1 MSEAVEILIKADD
14 QASAKLAEVGSNASK
29 SGQQAERLMRS
40 LETSSEKYKRQLAEL
55 AQYQADGAITAEQFA
70 NAEDALLSK
79 LADLETNSANAVS
92 GVSRLSD
99 AQDKV
104 AVSAKKAGDAL
115 KDSGN
120 NVKASSDL
128 FATLAGITGNSE
140 LAGLANAIGGVA
152 EKAGQFS
159 EVSKAGAGGAM
170 AFKLGLMGLAASAGF
185 AVGKVLGDII
195 WQTEKFERAMAQAK
209 ETAAELDAQLK
220 KNAATLAA
228 NVREDI
234 ELIRDPEEKRAAYA
248 KLLGDLSRDIQTAS
262 DVAGKSAREAEEWA
276 DAWQIT
282 GNRKQYAIDAKEQA
296 TADKERLAGLKDQRD
311 ELMKIVGARAQENAA
326 IKEANAAKDKSESYL
341 ETLRQE
347 VEYMKATRE
356 EQIKID
362 ALRNTTDEDRG
373 EAERLL
379 KERDAIKAKQD
390 AEREAAAEQKKMQ
403 EDAIRATEKAA
414 EDAERARQKAQ
425 EDREKEAEQIAENAR
440 REVERVEDI
449 IAAERER
456 LELQKIEKEQG
467 KEAATAKRFV
477 NQGVDEATAKQ
488 LAAEQA
494 AFDKAKQD
502 EADAKAKED
511 AKLKDAKLKG
521 EKTADKKTDT
531 GPAPSLAAMESRM
544 LTRGPV
550 DTQSHWMEDA
560 AKSLRQIMASSHITA
575 AAADLTNEKLGF
587 IDENTSSTTQ
597 VVAVT

>member
-14 QASAKLAEVGSNASK
+14 QASAKLETVGANASK

-40 LETSSEKYKRQLAEL
+40 LETSSDKYKRQLAEL

-79 LADLETNSANAVS
+79 LADLETNSTNA
-92 GVSRLSD
+92 GAALKGLSESQD
-99 AQDKV
+99 AV
-104 AVSAKKAGDAL
+104 AVSTEKTAEAFKNGG
-115 KDSGN
+115 KD
-120 NVKASSDL
+120 VKATTDM
-128 FATLAGITGNSE
+128 FATLAKITGNSE
-140 LAGLANAIGGVA
+140 LAVLANTVSTVTD
-152 EKAGQFS
+152 KVGQFS
-159 EVSKAGAGGAM
+159 EVSKTGATGAM

-185 AVGKVLGDII
+185 AVGKVLADII
-195 WQTEKFERAMAQAK
+195 WQTEKFERAMASAK
-209 ETAAELDAQLK
+209 ETAAELDAQIK

-234 ELIRDPEEKRAAYA
+234 ELIRDPEEKRKAYT
-248 KLLGDLSRDIQTAS
+248 KLLSDLSRDIQTAS

-311 ELMKIVGARAQENAA
+311 ELVQLVGVRAQENAA

-347 VEYMKATRE
+347 VEYMKASRE
-356 EQIKID
+356 EQIKLD

-390 AEREAAAEQKKMQ
+390 AEREAAAEKKKQQ
-403 EDAIRATEKAA
+403 EDAIRTAEKAA
-414 EDAERARQKAQ
+414 EDLERARQKAQ
-425 EDREKEAEQIAENAR
+425 EDREKEAEKIAENAR

-467 KEAATAKRFV
+467 KEAATAKQFV

-511 AKLKDAKLKG
+511 AKLKG
-521 EKTADKKTDT
+521 EKTADKKTGG
-531 GPAPSLAAMESRM
+531 GPAPALAAMESRM

-560 AKSLRQIMASSHITA
+560 AKSLRQIMV
-575 AAADLTNEKLGF
+575 
-587 IDENTSSTTQ
+587 SSTRTATASEIQ
-597 VVAVT
+597 AKKPEFAPEDVVMVTIA

>member
-14 QASAKLAEVGSNASK
+14 EASAKLETVGANASK

-79 LADLETNSANAVS
+79 LADLETNSTNA
-92 GVSRLSD
+92 GAALKGLSESQD
-99 AQDKV
+99 AV
-104 AVSAKKAGDAL
+104 AVSAEKTAEAFKNGG
-115 KDSGN
+115 KD
-120 NVKASSDL
+120 VKATTDM
-128 FATLAGITGNSE
+128 FATLAKITGNSE
-140 LAGLANAIGGVA
+140 LAGLANTVGTVTD
-152 EKAGQFS
+152 KVGQFS

-195 WQTEKFERAMAQAK
+195 WQTEKFERAMASAK

-220 KNAATLAA
+220 KNASTLAA

-282 GNRKQYAIDAKEQA
+282 GNRKQYAIDAQEQA

-347 VEYMKATRE
+347 VEYMKATKE
-356 EQIKID
+356 EQIQLD
-362 ALRNTTDEDRG
+362 ALRNTTIEDRG
-373 EAERLL
+373 EAEQLL

-390 AEREAAAEQKKMQ
+390 AEREAADEKKKQQ
-403 EDAIRATEKAA
+403 EDAIQAAEKAA
-414 EDAERARQKAQ
+414 EDAERARQKAM
-425 EDREKEAEQIAENAR
+425 EDRVKEAEQIAENAR
-440 REVERVEDI
+440 REVQRVEDI

-467 KEAATAKRFV
+467 KEAATARQFV

-488 LAAEQA
+488 FAAEQA

-502 EADAKAKED
+502 EADAA
-511 AKLKDAKLKG
+511 AKLKG
-521 EKTADKKTDT
+521 EKTADKKTDA
-531 GPAPSLAAMESRM
+531 GPAPALAAMESRM

-560 AKSLRQIMASSHITA
+560 AKSLRQIMV
-575 AAADLTNEKLGF
+575 
-587 IDENTSSTTQ
+587 SSTRTATASEIQ
-597 VVAVT
+597 AKKPEFAPEDVVMVTIA

>member
-14 QASAKLAEVGSNASK
+14 QASAKLAEVGVSASK

-40 LETSSEKYKRQLAEL
+40 LETSSDKYKRQLAEL
-55 AQYQADGAITAEQFA
+55 AQYQSEGAITAEQFA
-70 NAEDALLSK
+70 SAEATLLGK
-79 LADLETNSANAVS
+79 LADLEANSASAVS
-92 GVSRLSD
+92 GVSQLAD
-99 AQDKV
+99 AQDKA

-115 KDSGN
+115 KDSGK

-140 LAGLANAIGGVA
+140 LAGLANTIGGVT
-152 EKAGQFS
+152 EKVGQFS
-159 EVSKAGAGGAM
+159 EVSKAGAGGAL

-209 ETAAELDAQLK
+209 ETSKELDAQLK
-220 KNAATLAA
+220 RTASTLAA
-228 NVREDI
+228 NAREDI

-248 KLLGDLSRDIQTAS
+248 KLLGDLNRDIDTAGA
-262 DVAGKSAREAEEWA
+262 VARKSARDAEDWA

-282 GNRKQYAIDAKEQA
+282 GNRKQYAIDAQEQA
-296 TADKERLAGLKDQRD
+296 TADKERLSGLKEQRD
-311 ELMKIVGARAQENAA
+311 ELMQIVGARAQENAA
-326 IKEANAAKDKSESYL
+326 IRAANEAKDKSESYL

-390 AEREAAAEQKKMQ
+390 AEREAAEEKKKQQ
-403 EDAIRATEKAA
+403 EDAIRAAEKAA

-425 EDREKEAEQIAENAR
+425 EDREKELEQIAENAR
-440 REVERVEDI
+440 REKQRVEDI

-467 KEAATAKRFV
+467 KEAATAKQFM

-488 LAAEQA
+488 FAAEQA

-502 EADAKAKED
+502 EADAKAK
-511 AKLKDAKLKG
+511 ADAKLKG
-521 EKTADKKTDT
+521 ETTAEKKTDG
-531 GPAPSLAAMESRM
+531 GPAPALAAMESRL

-560 AKSLRQIMASSHITA
+560 AKSLRQIMVTSTRTATA
-575 AAADLTNEKLGF
+575 AEIQAKKPEFAPED
-587 IDENTSSTTQ
+587 
-597 VVAVT
+597 VVMVTIA

>member
-14 QASAKLAEVGSNASK
+14 QASAKLETVGANASK

-79 LADLETNSANAVS
+79 LADLETNSTNAGAALKGLAES
-92 GVSRLSD
+92 QD
-99 AQDKV
+99 AA
-104 AVSAKKAGDAL
+104 AVSAEKTAEAFKSGG
-115 KDSGN
+115 KD
-120 NVKASSDL
+120 VKAASDM
-128 FATLAGITGNSE
+128 FATLAKITGSSE
-140 LAGLANAIGGVA
+140 LAGLASTVGTVTD
-152 EKAGQFS
+152 KVGQFS
-159 EVSKAGAGGAM
+159 EVSKSGAVGAA
-170 AFKLGLMGLAASAGF
+170 AFKIGLMGLAASAGF

-195 WQTEKFERAMAQAK
+195 WQTEKFERAMASAK

-220 KNAATLAA
+220 KNASTLAA

-282 GNRKQYAIDAKEQA
+282 GNRKQYAIDAQEQA
-296 TADKERLAGLKDQRD
+296 AADKERLAGLKDQRD
-311 ELMKIVGARAQENAA
+311 KLMQIVGARAQENAA
-326 IKEANAAKDKSESYL
+326 IRASNEAKDKSESYL

-414 EDAERARQKAQ
+414 EEAERARQKAQ

-440 REVERVEDI
+440 REVQRVEDV

-467 KEAATAKRFV
+467 KEAATAKQFM

-488 LAAEQA
+488 FAAEQA

-502 EADAKAKED
+502 EADAA
-511 AKLKDAKLKG
+511 AKLKG
-521 EKTADKKTDT
+521 EKTTEKKTDG
-531 GPAPSLAAMESRM
+531 GPAPALAAMESRL

-560 AKSLRQIMASSHITA
+560 AKSLRQIMATSTRTATA
-575 AAADLTNEKLGF
+575 AEIQAKKPEFAPED
-587 IDENTSSTTQ
+587 
-597 VVAVT
+597 VVMVTIA

>member
-14 QASAKLAEVGSNASK
+14 QASAKLETVGANASK

-79 LADLETNSANAVS
+79 LADLETNSTNAGAALKGLTES
-92 GVSRLSD
+92 QD
-99 AQDKV
+99 AA
-104 AVSAKKAGDAL
+104 AVSAEKTAEAFKSGG
-115 KDSGN
+115 KD
-120 NVKASSDL
+120 VKATSDM
-128 FATLAGITGNSE
+128 FATLAKITGSSE
-140 LAGLANAIGGVA
+140 LAGLASTVGTVTD
-152 EKAGQFS
+152 KVGQFS
-159 EVSKAGAGGAM
+159 EVSKSGAVGAA

-185 AVGKVLGDII
+185 AVGKVLGDLV
-195 WQTEKFERAMAQAK
+195 WQTKKYERAMK
-209 ETAAELDAQLK
+209 DLNETAKSLDMQLQ
-220 KNAATLAA
+220 KNASTLAA
-228 NVREDI
+228 NAREDI
-234 ELIRDPEEKRAAYA
+234 ELIRDPEEKRAAYQ
-248 KLLGDLSRDIQTAS
+248 KLFGDLNRDIEIQIANVEKSKTA
-262 DVAGKSAREAEEWA
+262 AEEWA

-282 GNRKQYAIDAKEQA
+282 GDRKQYALESQQQFE
-296 TADKERLAGLKDQRD
+296 ADKEKLEMMKAQREEAQKLISARTREN
-311 ELMKIVGARAQENAA
+311 ELIRASNE
-326 IKEANAAKDKSESYL
+326 AKDKSESYL

-347 VEYMKATRE
+347 VEYMKATKE
-356 EQIKID
+356 EQIQLD
-362 ALRNTTDEDRG
+362 ALRNTTIEDRG

-440 REVERVEDI
+440 REVQRVEDI

-467 KEAATAKRFV
+467 KEAATAKQFV

-488 LAAEQA
+488 FAAEQA

-502 EADAKAKED
+502 EADAA
-511 AKLKDAKLKG
+511 AKLKG
-521 EKTADKKTDT
+521 EKTADKKTDA
-531 GPAPSLAAMESRM
+531 GPAPTLAAMESRM

-560 AKSLRQIMASSHITA
+560 AKSLRQIMVTSTRTATA
-575 AAADLTNEKLGF
+575 AEIQAKKPEFAPED
-587 IDENTSSTTQ
+587 
-597 VVAVT
+597 VVMVTVT

>member
-14 QASAKLAEVGSNASK
+14 QASAKLAEVGANASK

-40 LETSSEKYKRQLAEL
+40 LETSSDKYKRQLAEL

-79 LADLETNSANAVS
+79 LADLETNSTNA
-92 GVSRLSD
+92 GAALKGLSESQD
-99 AQDKV
+99 AV
-104 AVSAKKAGDAL
+104 AVSAEKTAEAFKNGG
-115 KDSGN
+115 KD
-120 NVKASSDL
+120 VKATTDL
-128 FATLAGITGNSE
+128 FATLAKITGNSE
-140 LAGLANAIGGVA
+140 LAGLANTVGTVTD
-152 EKAGQFS
+152 KVGQFS

-185 AVGKVLGDII
+185 AVGKVLGDLI
-195 WQTEKFERAMAQAK
+195 WQTKKYERAMADLNGTAK
-209 ETAAELDAQLK
+209 SLDAQLQ

-228 NVREDI
+228 NAREDI

-282 GNRKQYAIDAKEQA
+282 GDRKQYAIDAKEQA
-296 TADKERLAGLKDQRD
+296 TVDKERLAGLKDQRD

-347 VEYMKATRE
+347 VQYLKATKE
-356 EQIKID
+356 EQIQLD
-362 ALRNTTDEDRG
+362 ALRNTTDEDRS
-373 EAERLL
+373 EAEQLL

-390 AEREAAAEQKKMQ
+390 AEREAADEKKKLQ
-403 EDAIRATEKAA
+403 EDAIRTAEKAA
-414 EDAERARQKAQ
+414 EDLERARQKAH
-425 EDREKEAEQIAENAR
+425 EDREKEAEKIAENAR
-440 REVERVEDI
+440 REVQRVEDI

-467 KEAATAKRFV
+467 KEAATAKQFV
-477 NQGVDEATAKQ
+477 DQGVDEATAKQ

-494 AFDKAKQD
+494 AHDKAKQD
-502 EADAKAKED
+502 EADAKAK
-511 AKLKDAKLKG
+511 LKDVQKP
-521 EKTADKKTDT
+521 DKKTDG

-560 AKSLRQIMASSHITA
+560 AKSLRQIMVTSTRTA
-575 AAADLTNEKLGF
+575 TATEIEAKKPVFAPED
-587 IDENTSSTTQ
+587 
-597 VVAVT
+597 VVMVTVT

>member
-14 QASAKLAEVGSNASK
+14 QASAKLETVGANASK

-70 NAEDALLSK
+70 NAEDALLNK
-79 LADLETNSANAVS
+79 LADLGANSASAVT

-115 KDSGN
+115 KDSGK

-140 LAGLANAIGGVA
+140 LAGLANTIGGVT
-152 EKAGQFS
+152 EKVGQFS

-195 WQTEKFERAMAQAK
+195 WQTEKFERAMASAK

-220 KNAATLAA
+220 KNASTLAA

-440 REVERVEDI
+440 REVQRVEDI

-467 KEAATAKRFV
+467 KEAATAKQFV

-488 LAAEQA
+488 FAAEQA

-502 EADAKAKED
+502 EADAA
-511 AKLKDAKLKG
+511 AKLKG
-521 EKTADKKTDT
+521 EKTADKKTDA
-531 GPAPSLAAMESRM
+531 GPVPTLAAMESRM

-560 AKSLRQIMASSHITA
+560 AKSLRQIMVTSTRTATA
-575 AAADLTNEKLGF
+575 AEIQAKKPEFAPED
-587 IDENTSSTTQ
+587 
-597 VVAVT
+597 VVMVTVT

>member
-14 QASAKLAEVGSNASK
+14 QASAKLAEVGVSASK

-40 LETSSEKYKRQLAEL
+40 LETSSDKYKRQLAEL
-55 AQYQADGAITAEQFA
+55 AQYQSEGAITAEQFA
-70 NAEDALLSK
+70 TAEATLLGK
-79 LADLETNSANAVS
+79 LADLETSSASAVS
-92 GVSRLSD
+92 GVSQLAD
-99 AQDKV
+99 AQDKA

-115 KDSGN
+115 KDSGK

-140 LAGLANAIGGVA
+140 LAGLANTIGGVT
-152 EKAGQFS
+152 EKVGQFS
-159 EVSKAGAGGAM
+159 EVSKAGAGGAL

-209 ETAAELDAQLK
+209 ETSKDLDAQLK
-220 KNAATLAA
+220 RTASTLAA
-228 NVREDI
+228 NAREDI

-248 KLLGDLSRDIQTAS
+248 MLLGDLNRDIDTAGA
-262 DVAGKSAREAEEWA
+262 VARKSARDAEDWA

-282 GNRKQYAIDAKEQA
+282 GNRKQYAIDAQEQA
-296 TADKERLAGLKDQRD
+296 TADKERLSGLKEQRD
-311 ELMKIVGARAQENAA
+311 ELMQIVGARAQENAA
-326 IKEANAAKDKSESYL
+326 IRAANEAKDKSESYL

-414 EDAERARQKAQ
+414 EEAERARQKAQ

-440 REVERVEDI
+440 REVQRVEDI

-467 KEAATAKRFV
+467 KEAATAKQFM

-488 LAAEQA
+488 FAAEQA

-502 EADAKAKED
+502 EADAKAK
-511 AKLKDAKLKG
+511 ADAKLKG
-521 EKTADKKTDT
+521 ETTADKKTDG
-531 GPAPSLAAMESRM
+531 GPAPALAAMESRL

-560 AKSLRQIMASSHITA
+560 AKSLRQIMASSTRTATA
-575 AAADLTNEKLGF
+575 AEIQAKKPEFAPED
-587 IDENTSSTTQ
+587 
-597 VVAVT
+597 VVMVTIA

>member
-14 QASAKLAEVGSNASK
+14 QASAKLAEVGVNASK

-40 LETSSEKYKRQLAEL
+40 LETSSEKYKRQLEEL

-79 LADLETNSANAVS
+79 LADLETNSTNASAAVR
-92 GVSRLSD
+92 GLSESQD
-99 AQDKV
+99 AA
-104 AVSAKKAGDAL
+104 AVSAEKTAEAFKSGG
-115 KDSGN
+115 KD
-120 NVKASSDL
+120 VKAASDM
-128 FATLAGITGNSE
+128 FATLAKITGSSE
-140 LAGLANAIGGVA
+140 LAGLASTVGTVTD
-152 EKAGQFS
+152 KVGQFS
-159 EVSKAGAGGAM
+159 EVSKSGAVGAA
-170 AFKLGLMGLAASAGF
+170 AFKIGLIGLAASAGF

-195 WQTEKFERAMAQAK
+195 WQTEKFERAMASAK

-220 KNAATLAA
+220 KNASTLAA

-262 DVAGKSAREAEEWA
+262 DVAGKSARDAEEWA

-282 GNRKQYAIDAKEQA
+282 GNRKQYAIDAQEQA
-296 TADKERLAGLKDQRD
+296 AADKERLAGLKDQRD
-311 ELMKIVGARAQENAA
+311 ELMQIVGARAQENAA
-326 IKEANAAKDKSESYL
+326 IRASNEAKDKSESYL

-440 REVERVEDI
+440 REIQRVEDV

-467 KEAATAKRFV
+467 KEAATAKQFM

-488 LAAEQA
+488 FAAEQA

-502 EADAKAKED
+502 EADAA
-511 AKLKDAKLKG
+511 AKLKG
-521 EKTADKKTDT
+521 EKTADKKTDK
-531 GPAPSLAAMESRM
+531 GPAPALAAMESRM

-560 AKSLRQIMASSHITA
+560 AKSLRQIMVTSTRTATA
-575 AAADLTNEKLGF
+575 AEIQAKKPEFAPED
-587 IDENTSSTTQ
+587 
-597 VVAVT
+597 VVMVTVT

>member
-14 QASAKLAEVGSNASK
+14 QASAKLETVGANASK
-29 SGQQAERLMRS
+29 SGQQAERLMLS
-40 LETSSEKYKRQLAEL
+40 METSSEKYKRQLAEL

-70 NAEDALLSK
+70 NAEEALLSK
-79 LADLETNSANAVS
+79 LADLETNSTNAS
-92 GVSRLSD
+92 ASLKGLSESQD
-99 AQDKV
+99 AA
-104 AVSAKKAGDAL
+104 AVSAEKTAEAFKSGG
-115 KDSGN
+115 KD
-120 NVKASSDL
+120 VKAASDM
-128 FATLAGITGNSE
+128 FATLAKITGSSE
-140 LAGLANAIGGVA
+140 LAGLASTVGTVTD
-152 EKAGQFS
+152 KVGQFS
-159 EVSKAGAGGAM
+159 EVSKSGAVGAA

-195 WQTEKFERAMAQAK
+195 WQTEKFERAMASAK

-220 KNAATLAA
+220 KNASTLAA

-262 DVAGKSAREAEEWA
+262 DVAGKSARDAEEWA

-282 GNRKQYAIDAKEQA
+282 GNRKQYAIDAQEQA
-296 TADKERLAGLKDQRD
+296 AADKERLAGLKDQRD
-311 ELMKIVGARAQENAA
+311 ELMQIVGARAQENAA
-326 IKEANAAKDKSESYL
+326 IRASNEAKDKSESYL

-390 AEREAAAEQKKMQ
+390 AEREAAAEQKKLQ

-440 REVERVEDI
+440 REVQRVEDI

-467 KEAATAKRFV
+467 KEAATAKQFM

-488 LAAEQA
+488 FAAEQA

-502 EADAKAKED
+502 EADAA
-511 AKLKDAKLKG
+511 AKLKG
-521 EKTADKKTDT
+521 EKTADKKTDG
-531 GPAPSLAAMESRM
+531 GPAPALAAMESRM

-560 AKSLRQIMASSHITA
+560 AKSLRQIMVTSTRTATA
-575 AAADLTNEKLGF
+575 AEIQAKKPEFAPED
-587 IDENTSSTTQ
+587 
-597 VVAVT
+597 VVMVTIA

>member
-14 QASAKLAEVGSNASK
+14 QASAKLETVGANASK

-79 LADLETNSANAVS
+79 LADLETNSTNA
-92 GVSRLSD
+92 GAALKGLSESQD
-99 AQDKV
+99 AV
-104 AVSAKKAGDAL
+104 AVSAEKTAEAFKNGG
-115 KDSGN
+115 KD
-120 NVKASSDL
+120 VKATTDM
-128 FATLAGITGNSE
+128 FATLAKITGNSE
-140 LAGLANAIGGVA
+140 LAGLANTVGTVTD
-152 EKAGQFS
+152 KVGQFS

-195 WQTEKFERAMAQAK
+195 WQTEKFERAMASAK

-220 KNAATLAA
+220 KNASTLAA

-282 GNRKQYAIDAKEQA
+282 GNRKQYAIDAQEQA

-347 VEYMKATRE
+347 VEYMKATKE
-356 EQIKID
+356 EQIQLD
-362 ALRNTTDEDRG
+362 ALRNTTIEDRG
-373 EAERLL
+373 EAEQLL

-390 AEREAAAEQKKMQ
+390 AEREAADEKKKQQ
-403 EDAIRATEKAA
+403 EDAIQAAEKAA
-414 EDAERARQKAQ
+414 EDAERARQKAM
-425 EDREKEAEQIAENAR
+425 EDRVKEAEQIAENAR
-440 REVERVEDI
+440 REVQRVEDI

-467 KEAATAKRFV
+467 KEAATARQFV

-488 LAAEQA
+488 FAAEQA

-502 EADAKAKED
+502 EADAA
-511 AKLKDAKLKG
+511 AKLKG
-521 EKTADKKTDT
+521 EKTADKKTDA
-531 GPAPSLAAMESRM
+531 GPAPALAAMESRM

-560 AKSLRQIMASSHITA
+560 AKSLRQIMV
-575 AAADLTNEKLGF
+575 
-587 IDENTSSTTQ
+587 SSTRTATASEIQ
-597 VVAVT
+597 AKKPEFAPEDVVMVTIA

>member
-14 QASAKLAEVGSNASK
+14 EASAKLETVGANASK

-79 LADLETNSANAVS
+79 LADLETNSTNA
-92 GVSRLSD
+92 GAALKGLSESQD
-99 AQDKV
+99 AV
-104 AVSAKKAGDAL
+104 AVSAEKTAEAFKNGG
-115 KDSGN
+115 KD
-120 NVKASSDL
+120 VKATTDM
-128 FATLAGITGNSE
+128 FATLAKITGNSE
-140 LAGLANAIGGVA
+140 LAGLANTVGTVTD
-152 EKAGQFS
+152 KVGQFS

-195 WQTEKFERAMAQAK
+195 WQTEKFERAMASAK

-220 KNAATLAA
+220 KNASTLAA

-282 GNRKQYAIDAKEQA
+282 GNRKQYAIDAQEQA

-347 VEYMKATRE
+347 VEYMKATKE
-356 EQIKID
+356 EQIQLD
-362 ALRNTTDEDRG
+362 ALRNTTIEDRG
-373 EAERLL
+373 EAEQLL

-390 AEREAAAEQKKMQ
+390 AEREAADEKKKQQ
-403 EDAIRATEKAA
+403 EDAIQAAEKAA
-414 EDAERARQKAQ
+414 EDAERARQKAM
-425 EDREKEAEQIAENAR
+425 EDRVKEAEQIAENAR
-440 REVERVEDI
+440 REVQRVEDI

-467 KEAATAKRFV
+467 KEAATARQFV

-488 LAAEQA
+488 FAAEQA
-494 AFDKAKQD
+494 AFDKA
-502 EADAKAKED
+502 
-511 AKLKDAKLKG
+511 
-521 EKTADKKTDT
+521 
-531 GPAPSLAAMESRM
+531 
-544 LTRGPV
+544 
-550 DTQSHWMEDA
+550 
-560 AKSLRQIMASSHITA
+560 
-575 AAADLTNEKLGF
+575 
-587 IDENTSSTTQ
+587 
-597 VVAVT
+597 

>member
-14 QASAKLAEVGSNASK
+14 QASAKLETVGANASK

-79 LADLETNSANAVS
+79 LADLESNSANAVS

-115 KDSGN
+115 KDSGK

-140 LAGLANAIGGVA
+140 LAGLANTIGGVT
-152 EKAGQFS
+152 EKVGQFS

-220 KNAATLAA
+220 KNASTLAA

-282 GNRKQYAIDAKEQA
+282 GNRKQYAIDAQEQA
-296 TADKERLAGLKDQRD
+296 AADKERLAGLKDQRD

-440 REVERVEDI
+440 REVQRVEDI

-467 KEAATAKRFV
+467 KEAATAKQFV

-488 LAAEQA
+488 FAAEQA

-502 EADAKAKED
+502 EADAA
-511 AKLKDAKLKG
+511 AKLKG

-531 GPAPSLAAMESRM
+531 GPAPTLAAMESRM

-560 AKSLRQIMASSHITA
+560 AKSLRQIMVSSTRTA
-575 AAADLTNEKLGF
+575 AATETEAKKPVFAPE
-587 IDENTSSTTQ
+587 E
-597 VVAVT
+597 VAMVAVT

>member
-14 QASAKLAEVGSNASK
+14 QASAKLETVGANASK

-79 LADLETNSANAVS
+79 LADLETNSTNAS
-92 GVSRLSD
+92 ASLKGLTESQD
-99 AQDKV
+99 AA
-104 AVSAKKAGDAL
+104 AVSAEKTAEAFKSGG
-115 KDSGN
+115 KD
-120 NVKASSDL
+120 VKAASDM
-128 FATLAGITGNSE
+128 FATLAKITGSSE
-140 LAGLANAIGGVA
+140 LAGLASTVGTVTD
-152 EKAGQFS
+152 KVGQFS
-159 EVSKAGAGGAM
+159 EVSKSGAVGAA

-195 WQTEKFERAMAQAK
+195 WQTEKFERAMASAK

-220 KNAATLAA
+220 KNASTLAA

-282 GNRKQYAIDAKEQA
+282 GNRKQYAIDAQEQA
-296 TADKERLAGLKDQRD
+296 AADKERLAGLKEQRD
-311 ELMKIVGARAQENAA
+311 ELMQIVGARAQENAA

-440 REVERVEDI
+440 REVQRVEDI

-467 KEAATAKRFV
+467 KEAATAKQFV

-488 LAAEQA
+488 FAAEQA

-502 EADAKAKED
+502 EADAA
-511 AKLKDAKLKG
+511 AKLKA
-521 EKTADKKTDT
+521 EKTTDKKTDA
-531 GPAPSLAAMESRM
+531 GPAPALAAMESRL

-560 AKSLRQIMASSHITA
+560 AKSLRQIMASSTRTA
-575 AAADLTNEKLGF
+575 AATEIEAKKPVFAPE
-587 IDENTSSTTQ
+587 E
-597 VVAVT
+597 VAMVTVI

>member
-14 QASAKLAEVGSNASK
+14 QASAKLAEVGVNASK

-40 LETSSEKYKRQLAEL
+40 LETSSAKYERQLAEL
-55 AQYQADGAITAEQFA
+55 AQYQAEGAITAEQFA
-70 NAEDALLSK
+70 TAEEALLSK
-79 LADLETNSANAVS
+79 LADLETNSANASAAV
-92 GVSRLSD
+92 VQLSESQD
-99 AQDKV
+99 AL
-104 AVSAKKAGDAL
+104 AVSTEKTAEAFKSGG
-115 KDSGN
+115 KD
-120 NVKASSDL
+120 VKATTDM
-128 FATLAGITGNSE
+128 FATLAKITGNSE
-140 LAGLANAIGGVA
+140 LAGLANTVGTVTD
-152 EKAGQFS
+152 KVGQFS
-159 EVSKAGAGGAM
+159 EVSKAGAGGAL

-195 WQTEKFERAMAQAK
+195 WQTEKFERAMASAK

-220 KNAATLAA
+220 KNASTLAA

-262 DVAGKSAREAEEWA
+262 DVAGKSARDAEEWA

-282 GNRKQYAIDAKEQA
+282 GNRKQYAIDAQEQA
-296 TADKERLAGLKDQRD
+296 AADKERLAGLKDQRD
-311 ELMKIVGARAQENAA
+311 ELMQIVGARAQENAA
-326 IKEANAAKDKSESYL
+326 IRASNEAKDKSESYL

-390 AEREAAAEQKKMQ
+390 AEREAAAEKKKQQ
-403 EDAIRATEKAA
+403 EDAIQAAEKAA
-414 EDAERARQKAQ
+414 EDAERARQKAM
-425 EDREKEAEQIAENAR
+425 EDRVKEMEQIAENAR
-440 REVERVEDI
+440 REEQRVEDI

-467 KEAATAKRFV
+467 KEAATAKQFV

-494 AFDKAKQD
+494 AHDKTKQD
-502 EADAKAKED
+502 EADAA
-511 AKLKDAKLKG
+511 AKLKG
-521 EKTADKKTDT
+521 DKTADKKTDK
-531 GPAPSLAAMESRM
+531 GPAPALAAMESRM

-560 AKSLRQIMASSHITA
+560 AKSLRQIMVTSTRTATA
-575 AAADLTNEKLGF
+575 AEVQAKKPEFAPED
-587 IDENTSSTTQ
+587 
-597 VVAVT
+597 VVMVTIA

>member
-14 QASAKLAEVGSNASK
+14 QASAKLETVGANASK

-79 LADLETNSANAVS
+79 LADLETNSTNAS
-92 GVSRLSD
+92 SALKGLSESQD
-99 AQDKV
+99 AA
-104 AVSAKKAGDAL
+104 AVSAEKTAEAFKSGG
-115 KDSGN
+115 KD
-120 NVKASSDL
+120 VKAASDM
-128 FATLAGITGNSE
+128 FATLAKITGSSE
-140 LAGLANAIGGVA
+140 LAGLASTVGTVTD
-152 EKAGQFS
+152 KVGQFS
-159 EVSKAGAGGAM
+159 EVSKSGAVGAA

-195 WQTEKFERAMAQAK
+195 WQTEKFERAMASAK

-220 KNAATLAA
+220 KNASTLAA

-262 DVAGKSAREAEEWA
+262 DVAGKSARDAEEWA

-296 TADKERLAGLKDQRD
+296 AADKERLAGLKDQRD
-311 ELMKIVGARAQENAA
+311 ELMQIVGARAQENAA
-326 IKEANAAKDKSESYL
+326 IRASNEAKDKSESYL

-390 AEREAAAEQKKMQ
+390 AEREAAAEQKKLQ

-440 REVERVEDI
+440 REVQRVEDI

-467 KEAATAKRFV
+467 KEAATAKQFM

-488 LAAEQA
+488 FAAEQA

-502 EADAKAKED
+502 EADAA
-511 AKLKDAKLKG
+511 AKLKG
-521 EKTADKKTDT
+521 EKTADKKTDG
-531 GPAPSLAAMESRM
+531 GPAPALAAMESRM

-560 AKSLRQIMASSHITA
+560 AKSLRQIMVTSTRTATA
-575 AAADLTNEKLGF
+575 AEIQAKKPEFAPED
-587 IDENTSSTTQ
+587 
-597 VVAVT
+597 VVMVTIA

>member
-14 QASAKLAEVGSNASK
+14 QASAKLETVGANASK

-79 LADLETNSANAVS
+79 LADLETNSTNAGAALKGLTES
-92 GVSRLSD
+92 QD
-99 AQDKV
+99 AA
-104 AVSAKKAGDAL
+104 AVSAEKTAEAFKSGG
-115 KDSGN
+115 KD
-120 NVKASSDL
+120 VKAASDM
-128 FATLAGITGNSE
+128 FATLAKITGSSE
-140 LAGLANAIGGVA
+140 LAGLASTVGTVTD
-152 EKAGQFS
+152 KVGQFS
-159 EVSKAGAGGAM
+159 EVSKSGAVGAA

-195 WQTEKFERAMAQAK
+195 WQTEKFERAMASAK

-220 KNAATLAA
+220 KNASTLAA

-262 DVAGKSAREAEEWA
+262 DVAGKSAREAEQWA

-282 GNRKQYAIDAKEQA
+282 GDRKQYAIDAQEQA
-296 TADKERLAGLKDQRD
+296 AADKERLAGLKEQRD
-311 ELMKIVGARAQENAA
+311 ELMQIVGARAQENAA
-326 IKEANAAKDKSESYL
+326 IRAANEAKDKSESYL

-390 AEREAAAEQKKMQ
+390 AEREAAAEKKKQQ
-403 EDAIRATEKAA
+403 EDATRAAEKAA
-414 EDAERARQKAQ
+414 EDAERARQKAM
-425 EDREKEAEQIAENAR
+425 EDRVKEMEQIAENAR
-440 REVERVEDI
+440 REEQRVEDI

-467 KEAATAKRFV
+467 KEAATAKQFV

-488 LAAEQA
+488 FAAEQA

-502 EADAKAKED
+502 EADAA
-511 AKLKDAKLKG
+511 AKLKG
-521 EKTADKKTDT
+521 EKTADKKTDA
-531 GPAPSLAAMESRM
+531 GPAPALAAMESRL

-560 AKSLRQIMASSHITA
+560 AKSLRQIMASSTRTA
-575 AAADLTNEKLGF
+575 TATEIEAKKPVFAPE
-587 IDENTSSTTQ
+587 E
-597 VVAVT
+597 VAMVAVT

>member
-14 QASAKLAEVGSNASK
+14 QASAKLETVGANASK

-79 LADLETNSANAVS
+79 LADLETNSTNA
-92 GVSRLSD
+92 GAALKGLSESQD
-99 AQDKV
+99 AA
-104 AVSAKKAGDAL
+104 AVSAEKTAEAFKSGG
-115 KDSGN
+115 KD
-120 NVKASSDL
+120 VKATSDM
-128 FATLAGITGNSE
+128 FATLAKITGSSE
-140 LAGLANAIGGVA
+140 LAGLASTVGTVTD
-152 EKAGQFS
+152 KVGQFS
-159 EVSKAGAGGAM
+159 EVSKSGAVGAA

-195 WQTEKFERAMAQAK
+195 WQTEKFERAMASAK

-220 KNAATLAA
+220 KNASTLAA

-296 TADKERLAGLKDQRD
+296 AADKERLAGLKDQRD
-311 ELMKIVGARAQENAA
+311 ELMQIVGARAQENAA

-373 EAERLL
+373 EA
-379 KERDAIKAKQD
+379 
-390 AEREAAAEQKKMQ
+390 
-403 EDAIRATEKAA
+403 
-414 EDAERARQKAQ
+414 
-425 EDREKEAEQIAENAR
+425 
-440 REVERVEDI
+440 
-449 IAAERER
+449 
-456 LELQKIEKEQG
+456 
-467 KEAATAKRFV
+467 
-477 NQGVDEATAKQ
+477 
-488 LAAEQA
+488 
-494 AFDKAKQD
+494 
-502 EADAKAKED
+502 
-511 AKLKDAKLKG
+511 
-521 EKTADKKTDT
+521 
-531 GPAPSLAAMESRM
+531 
-544 LTRGPV
+544 
-550 DTQSHWMEDA
+550 
-560 AKSLRQIMASSHITA
+560 
-575 AAADLTNEKLGF
+575 
-587 IDENTSSTTQ
+587 
-597 VVAVT
+597 